1 MKSSISLKFLTITP
15 LRLYAFTPYFI
26 SCRIIVPW
34 LMFEKKLFDY
44 KGLEVRVSDYATEG
58 ILEILNHAVQG
69 SEGGLRFSLQ
79 NIAPRI
85 AAYKDHIRFISLY
98 KKNQITGTVGSCFR
112 VSGQG
117 ALRFPT
123 SYLRYLAF
131 QSTYQTD
138 IGWRRRRHK
147 DIIKPEKDDNFKQK
161 TLEIFGKPHL
171 LDLNDVFEGDKHIMY
186 AFVESMNERS
196 KNLVHQA
203 GYEYIRSFLTVAFSR
218 FSPKPDKRV
227 TKLRD
232 EEKSEMES
240 LLNDYYNQ
248 YSFFSTDY
256 SFIGDKYYILKEG
269 EEIIAG
275 VSAIP
280 SVYKVFDVPGIW
292 GWVMMKVLPKTPYF
306 RRLFR
311 PGEFRYLVFDAIY
324 CKKGQEGK
332 LGKLFES
339 ACSAEGFHTGLTW
352 LDDHSQLYDKMRTVV
367 KMGALNRMLNAKPG
381 LVYTRFINLTETE
394 KEGFYNAPA
403 YISGFDFS

>member
-1 MKSSISLKFLTITP
+1 
-15 LRLYAFTPYFI
+15 
-26 SCRIIVPW
+26 
-34 LMFEKKLFDY
+34 MFEKKVFDY
-44 KGLEVRVSDYATEG
+44 KGLEVRVSDYANEG
-58 ILEILNHAVQG
+58 ILDILNHSVQG

-85 AAYKDHIRFISLY
+85 AAYKDQIRFVSLY
-98 KKNQITGTVGSCFR
+98 KKNHITGTVGSCYR
-112 VSGQG
+112 ISGQG
-117 ALRFPT
+117 NLRYPS

-138 IGWRRRRHK
+138 TGRIKRNK
-147 DIIKPEKDDNFKQK
+147 ALIKPENDDSFKQK
-161 TLEIFGKPHL
+161 TLEIFSKPHL
-171 LDLNDVFEGDKHIMY
+171 LDLNDVSEGDRHIMY
-186 AFVESMNERS
+186 AFVESKNERS
-196 KNLVHQA
+196 KNLVNQA

-218 FSPKPDKRV
+218 FSPKTDKRV
-227 TKLRD
+227 VKLKD
-232 EEKSEMES
+232 EEKVKMES
-240 LLNDYYNQ
+240 LLRGYYLE

-256 SFIGDKYYILKEG
+256 SFFGDKYYVLKEG

-280 SVYKVFDVPGIW
+280 SVYKVYDVPGVW

-324 CKKGQEGK
+324 CKKGREDL

-339 ACSAEGFHTGLTW
+339 ACAAEGFHTALTW
-352 LDDHSQLYDKMRTVV
+352 LDDHSQLYEKLRTVV
-367 KMGALNRMLNAKPG
+367 RMGALNRMLNAKPG
-381 LVYTRFINLTETE
+381 LVYSRFINLSE
-394 KEGFYNAPA
+394 KEKEYFYNAPA

>member
-1 MKSSISLKFLTITP
+1 
-15 LRLYAFTPYFI
+15 
-26 SCRIIVPW
+26 
-34 LMFEKKLFDY
+34 MFEKKLFDY
-44 KGLEVRVSDYATEG
+44 RGLEVRVSDYANEG
-58 ILEILNHAVQG
+58 ILDILNHAVQG

-85 AAYKDHIRFISLY
+85 AAYKDQIRFVSLY
-98 KKNQITGTVGSCFR
+98 RRNQITGTVGSCFR

-117 ALRFPT
+117 NLRYPS

-131 QSTYQTD
+131 QSTYQSDLT
-138 IGWRRRRHK
+138 RRNRRK
-147 DIIKPEKDDNFKQK
+147 TLIKPEKDFSFKQK
-161 TLEIFGKPHL
+161 TLEIFSKPHL
-171 LDLNDVFEGDKHIMY
+171 LDLKDVFEGDKHIMY
-186 AFVESMNERS
+186 AFLESMNERS

-218 FSPKPDKRV
+218 FSPKSDQRV
-227 TKLRD
+227 VKLRE
-232 EEKSEMES
+232 EEKAKMKS
-240 LLNDYYNQ
+240 LLLDYYKD

-256 SFIGDKYYILKEG
+256 SFYDDRYYILKEG

-280 SVYKVFDVPGIW
+280 SVYKVYDIPGIW
-292 GWVMMKVLPKTPYF
+292 GWVMMKVLSKTPYF

-324 CKKGQEGK
+324 CRKGRED
-332 LGKLFES
+332 LLAVLFDS
-339 ACSAEGFHTGLTW
+339 ACASEGFHTGLTW
-352 LDDHSQLYDKMRTVV
+352 LDDHSQLYDTMRTGV

-381 LVYTRFINLTETE
+381 LVYSRFINLSENE
-394 KEGFYNAPA
+394 KEYFYNAPA

>member
-1 MKSSISLKFLTITP
+1 
-15 LRLYAFTPYFI
+15 
-26 SCRIIVPW
+26 
-34 LMFEKKLFDY
+34 MFEKKVFDY
-44 KGLEVRVSDYATEG
+44 KGLEVRVSDYANEG
-58 ILEILNHAVQG
+58 ILDILNHSVQG

-85 AAYKDHIRFISLY
+85 AAYKDQIRFVSLY
-98 KKNQITGTVGSCFR
+98 KKNHITGTVGSCYR
-112 VSGQG
+112 ISGQG
-117 ALRFPT
+117 NLRYPS

-138 IGWRRRRHK
+138 TGRIKRNK
-147 DIIKPEKDDNFKQK
+147 ALIKPENDDSFKQK
-161 TLEIFGKPHL
+161 TLEIFSKPHL
-171 LDLNDVFEGDKHIMY
+171 LDLNDVSEGDRHIMY
-186 AFVESMNERS
+186 AFVESKNERS
-196 KNLVHQA
+196 KNLVNQA

-218 FSPKPDKRV
+218 FSPKTDKRV
-227 TKLRD
+227 VKLKD
-232 EEKSEMES
+232 EEKVKMES
-240 LLNDYYNQ
+240 LLREYYLE

-256 SFIGDKYYILKEG
+256 SFFGDKYYVLKEG

-280 SVYKVFDVPGIW
+280 SVYKVYDVPGVW

-324 CKKGQEGK
+324 CKKGREDL

-339 ACSAEGFHTGLTW
+339 ACAAEGFHTALTW
-352 LDDHSQLYDKMRTVV
+352 LDDHSQLYEKLRTVV
-367 KMGALNRMLNAKPG
+367 RMGALNRMLNAKPG
-381 LVYTRFINLTETE
+381 LVYSRFINLSE
-394 KEGFYNAPA
+394 KEKEYFYNAPA

>member
-1 MKSSISLKFLTITP
+1 
-15 LRLYAFTPYFI
+15 
-26 SCRIIVPW
+26 
-34 LMFEKKLFDY
+34 MFEKKVFDY
-44 KGLEVRVSDYATEG
+44 KGLEVRVSDYANEG
-58 ILEILNHAVQG
+58 ILDILNHSVQG

-85 AAYKDHIRFISLY
+85 AAYKDQIRFVSLY
-98 KKNQITGTVGSCFR
+98 KKNHITGTVGSCYR
-112 VSGQG
+112 ISGQG
-117 ALRFPT
+117 NLRYPS

-138 IGWRRRRHK
+138 TGRIKRNK
-147 DIIKPEKDDNFKQK
+147 ALIKPENDDSFKQK
-161 TLEIFGKPHL
+161 TLEIFSKPHL
-171 LDLNDVFEGDKHIMY
+171 LDLNDVSEGDRHIMY
-186 AFVESMNERS
+186 AFVESKNERS
-196 KNLVHQA
+196 KNLVNQA

-218 FSPKPDKRV
+218 FSPKTDKRV
-227 TKLRD
+227 VKLKD
-232 EEKSEMES
+232 EEKVKMES
-240 LLNDYYNQ
+240 LLREYYLE

-256 SFIGDKYYILKEG
+256 SFFGDKYYVLKEG

-280 SVYKVFDVPGIW
+280 SVYKVYDVPGVW

-324 CKKGQEGK
+324 CKKGREDL

-339 ACSAEGFHTGLTW
+339 ACAAEGFHTALTW
-352 LDDHSQLYDKMRTVV
+352 LDDHSQLYEKLRTVV
-367 KMGALNRMLNAKPG
+367 RMGALNRMLNAKPG
-381 LVYTRFINLTETE
+381 LVYSRFINIPE
-394 KEGFYNAPA
+394 KEKECFYNAPA

>member
-1 MKSSISLKFLTITP
+1 
-15 LRLYAFTPYFI
+15 
-26 SCRIIVPW
+26 
-34 LMFEKKLFDY
+34 MFEKKLFDY
-44 KGLEVRVSDYATEG
+44 RGLEVRVSDYANEG
-58 ILEILNHAVQG
+58 ILDILNHAVQG

-85 AAYKDHIRFISLY
+85 AAYKDQIRFVSLY
-98 KKNQITGTVGSCFR
+98 RRNQITGTVGSCFR

-117 ALRFPT
+117 NLRYPS

-131 QSTYQTD
+131 QSTYQSDLT
-138 IGWRRRRHK
+138 RRNRRK
-147 DIIKPEKDDNFKQK
+147 TLIKPEKDFSFKQK
-161 TLEIFGKPHL
+161 TLEIFSKPHL
-171 LDLNDVFEGDKHIMY
+171 LDLKDVFEGDKHIMY
-186 AFVESMNERS
+186 AFLESMNERS

-218 FSPKPDKRV
+218 FSPKSDQRV
-227 TKLRD
+227 VKLRE
-232 EEKSEMES
+232 EEKAKMKS
-240 LLNDYYNQ
+240 LLLDYYRD

-256 SFIGDKYYILKEG
+256 SFYGDRYYILKEG

-280 SVYKVFDVPGIW
+280 SVYKVYDIPGIW

-324 CKKGQEGK
+324 CRKGRED
-332 LGKLFES
+332 LLSVLFES
-339 ACSAEGFHTGLTW
+339 ACASEGFHTGLTW
-352 LDDHSQLYDKMRTVV
+352 LDDHSQLYDTMRTGV

-381 LVYTRFINLTETE
+381 LVYSRFINLSENE
-394 KEGFYNAPA
+394 KEYFYNAPV